1 MRLAIIL
8 FVVALAMFSA
18 TVGPSLVGE
27 GVISTPDDETA
38 FAPAPDGS
46 VAFLA
51 KNSPT
56 TAGVPLQVIYIVHG
70 ENGHWGTPQ
79 IAAFSGQYRDFGPAM
94 SPDGSKLFFIS
105 NRPVKDSK
113 GTDMNIWMVS
123 REHQWSEPQ
132 PVGNVNSPAQEYGVS
147 VAANG
152 NLYFSSSREGGKG
165 SFDLYRSRLKDGQ
178 YQTPENLGEPLNTP
192 GAEVQPA
199 ISPDESTLVFTT
211 FGRDDEIVGVHK
223 EYNKGDL
230 YVSFQRDGQWTAAR
244 NCGPGINSG
253 AGEAWPAFSSDGR
266 SLFFS
271 SERGFA
277 TYRVPK
283 RLTWRELERGLTS
296 VLNGMGNIYQAP
308 APR

>member
-1 MRLAIIL
+1 M
-8 FVVALAMFSA
+8 
-18 TVGPSLVGE
+18 
-27 GVISTPDDETA
+27 
-38 FAPAPDGS
+38 
-46 VAFLA
+46 
-51 KNSPT
+51 
-56 TAGVPLQVIYIVHG
+56 
-70 ENGHWGTPQ
+70 
-79 IAAFSGQYRDFGPAM
+79 
-94 SPDGSKLFFIS
+94 
-105 NRPVKDSK
+105 
-113 GTDMNIWMVS
+113 
-123 REHQWSEPQ
+123 
-132 PVGNVNSPAQEYGVS
+132 
-147 VAANG
+147 
-152 NLYFSSSREGGKG
+152 
-165 SFDLYRSRLKDGQ
+165 KDGE
-178 YQTPENLGEPLNTP
+178 YQAPENLGEPLNTA

-211 FGRDDEIVGVHK
+211 FGRDDEIVGVHR

-230 YVSFQRDGQWTAAR
+230 YVSFQHDGQWTAPR

-308 APR
+308 AETVPLNRDREGALPRSCGYRKCPHGTTIPLDDRRPPPSLEVQRRRIWLDHCQISPPFAAIFFRRSWKR